1 MATTRTRRLIISLA
15 IGILLLLIIG
25 AIIYFTRRSFRRTD
39 DHRTIHAPTCPRPIH
54 YAPNYDFDYTQNSRE
69 HQNLNS
75 TIDYFRLSLSWSPTF
90 CEGKK
95 NTQDLFQCQHT
106 FGFIVHGLWPSK
118 FRRNDT
124 SHSLRSHP
132 RNCRNEKEIP
142 LTLIEKYFCLMPSEQ
157 LMQAEWEKHGTCYWE
172 KPEDYFEQI
181 NRLYSK
187 IHLPTL
193 VNEIMNNQT
202 ITKRQRRQW
211 IKESFLTLNPSL
223 TSEQIDIMMTN
234 KGRKLK
240 EVDFCYDHQFNH
252 INCN

>member
-1 MATTRTRRLIISLA
+1 MVSTRTRRLIIALV
-15 IGILLLLIIG
+15 IGVLLLLIIG
-25 AIIYFTRRSFRRTD
+25 TIIYLTRRSVGHRVIHTD
-39 DHRTIHAPTCPRPIH
+39 TCPRPKH
-54 YAPNYDFDYTQNSRE
+54 YATNYDYDYTQNSRE

-75 TIDYFRLSLSWSPTF
+75 TMDYFRLSLSWSPTF
-90 CEGKK
+90 CEGKRNVK
-95 NTQDLFQCQHT
+95 DLFQCQHV

-118 FRRNDT
+118 FRRNNT

-172 KPEDYFEQI
+172 KAEDYFEQI
-181 NRLYSK
+181 NKLYSK
-187 IHLPTL
+187 TRLPTNI
-193 VNEIMNNQT
+193 NEILNNQT
-202 ITKRQRRQW
+202 ISKRQRRQA
-211 IKESFLTLNPSL
+211 IKDSFLLLNPPL
-223 TSEQIDIMMTN
+223 TSEQIDVIMTH

-240 EVDFCYDHQFNH
+240 EVAFCYDHQFNH